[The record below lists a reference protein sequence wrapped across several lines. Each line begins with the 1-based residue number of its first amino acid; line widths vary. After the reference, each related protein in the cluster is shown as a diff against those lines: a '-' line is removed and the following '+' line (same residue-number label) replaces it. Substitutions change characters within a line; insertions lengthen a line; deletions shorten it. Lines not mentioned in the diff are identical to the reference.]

1 MSASCLPTRGGT
13 ELLCHGK
20 ASTIKEHNL
29 SSAASS
35 LPLFCASDATHC
47 LPPTIYPYPAT
58 TDHVAPLR
66 PLPLRT
72 FATVTTTLTTATVYT
87 TATTD
92 NVAPLLPLPLRCTLP
107 PTPLRHPPELSRLDS
122 TTLYLALFSGCLVAL
137 GLFFSD
143 LSFMSYGFSHV
154 MSHIVLVIL
163 TRLYCVNL
171 VILTVGWL

>member
-72 FATVTTTLTTATVYT
+72 FATVTITPTTATVHT

-92 NVAPLLPLPLRCTLP
+92 KVAPLLPLPLRCTLP

-122 TTLYLALFSGCLVAL
+122 TTLYIYIKCRQPTSTFVRGNMERPAKGDAAPSPLHPPPACL
-137 GLFFSD
+137 
-143 LSFMSYGFSHV
+143 
-154 MSHIVLVIL
+154 
-163 TRLYCVNL
+163 
-171 VILTVGWL
+171 

>member
-1 MSASCLPTRGGT
+1 MSASWLPTRGGT

-20 ASTIKEHNL
+20 AGTIKEHNL

-35 LPLFCASDATHC
+35 LPLFCATDATHC

-72 FATVTTTLTTATVYT
+72 FAAVTTTRTTATVYT

-92 NVAPLLPLPLRCTLP
+92 NVAPLLPLPLQCTLP
-107 PTPLRHPPELSRLDS
+107 PTPLRHPELSRLDS
-122 TTLYLALFSGCLVAL
+122 TTLYIYIKRRQSTSTFVRGNMERPAKGETFASAN
-137 GLFFSD
+137 
-143 LSFMSYGFSHV
+143 LSFMPGGERTSKD
-154 MSHIVLVIL
+154 
-163 TRLYCVNL
+163 
-171 VILTVGWL
+171 

>member
-1 MSASCLPTRGGT
+1 MPSRPAATILDAAPRAAAQHHTSCTTSATPSLPQQHTNKSRSMSASCLPTRGGT

-29 SSAASS
+29 SLAASS

-58 TDHVAPLR
+58 TDHVPPLR

-72 FATVTTTLTTATVYT
+72 FATVTTTPTTATVYT
-87 TATTD
+87 TAPTD
-92 NVAPLLPLPLRCTLP
+92 KVAPLLPLPLRCTLP

-122 TTLYLALFSGCLVAL
+122 TTLY
-137 GLFFSD
+137 
-143 LSFMSYGFSHV
+143 
-154 MSHIVLVIL
+154 I
-163 TRLYCVNL
+163 
-171 VILTVGWL
+171 